1 MVGGFS
7 REKTTT
13 RRRAIRPPFVA
24 QNRSI
29 AGYYADAYFV
39 RRPFES
45 NGYRS
50 LLLHPFSHI
59 LIIMAPCMA
68 IGVRKYRKKERKM
81 QKKKFVTFEV
91 TNTHTHG
98 KKERKKGECR
108 RRRRRRR

>member
-24 QNRSI
+24 QNRPI

-45 NGYRS
+45 NGYRF
-50 LLLHPFSHI
+50 LLLHPFSRI
-59 LIIMAPCMA
+59 YFIIMAPCMA

-81 QKKKFVTFEV
+81 QKKNSLLK
-91 TNTHTHG
+91 
-98 KKERKKGECR
+98 
-108 RRRRRRR
+108 